1 MLQAWVAMGGNA
13 SATEKLRQQA
23 AWQKQTFNPRDSAAS
38 ASQVCSRTALR
49 MSEPAVIKMQ
59 AMIRT
64 HVGTLV
70 RPHDAECVVS
80 PCRSCLAPFTDMF
93 IEGFFRFSAALEP
106 TMMLGSC
113 AEVLPSAG

>member
-1 MLQAWVAMGGNA
+1 MAEADLQ
-13 SATEKLRQQA
+13 SQRQRG
-23 AWQKQTFNPRDSAAS
+23 F
-38 ASQVCSRTALR
+38 SQSGVFQDCIKDVGTI
-49 MSEPAVIKMQ
+49 VIKMQ